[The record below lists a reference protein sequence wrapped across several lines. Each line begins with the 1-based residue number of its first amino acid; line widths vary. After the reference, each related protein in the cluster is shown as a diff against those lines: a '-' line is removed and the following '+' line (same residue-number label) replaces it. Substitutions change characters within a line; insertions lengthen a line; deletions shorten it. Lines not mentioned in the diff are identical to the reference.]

1 LHYSNNNFSYLTIK
15 ILMMNLPASL
25 TIEQKDEILLV
36 KINRPEKRNAINDEL
51 ILGLETLFSDIPKGI
66 KCVVISGEGQHFSA
80 GLDLSELKERD
91 IIEGLH
97 HSRMWHRALEKI
109 QFGTVPVVAVL
120 HGACVGGGLEIAS
133 ACHIRVAEKSTFY
146 ALPEGQRGIF
156 VGGGAS
162 VRLPK
167 LIGMARMADMMF
179 TGRVIAAEEGMHMGF
194 SQYVAENECGLEK
207 GIELAKKIAQNA
219 ETTNYALM
227 HVLPRIVDSGQ
238 TEGLM
243 MESLIATISS
253 SSPEAKKRLNDFL
266 EGRAKKVGE

>member
-1 LHYSNNNFSYLTIK
+1 
-15 ILMMNLPASL
+15 MNIPASL
-25 TIEQKDEILLV
+25 SVEQKGQLLFV

-51 ILGLETLFSDIPKGI
+51 ILGLESVFTSIPKEV
-66 KCVVISGEGQHFSA
+66 KCAIIHGEGQHFSA

-91 IIEGLH
+91 IIEGLN
-97 HSRMWHRALEKI
+97 HSRMWHRVLEKI
-109 QFGTVPVVAVL
+109 QFGTVPVIAVL

-133 ACHIRVAEKSTFY
+133 ACHIRVAEQSTFY

-179 TGRVIAAEEGMHMGF
+179 TGRVISAEEGILMGF
-194 SQYVAENECGLEK
+194 SQYLTSESKGLEK
-207 GIELAKKIAQNA
+207 AIELAEKISQNA
-219 ETTNYALM
+219 DATNYALM

-243 MESLIATISS
+243 MESLIATIAS
-253 SSPEAKKRLNDFL
+253 SSPEATKRLNDFL
-266 EGRAKKVGE
+266 AGRAKKVGE